1 MEEKSLK
8 GKEKTDML
16 RSISIGVR
24 LSVRLSVPS
33 IDSQYAA
40 AGLLQTGRRLPA
52 AHVDQYLPPA
62 PERRN
67 ERAASYALIRGTGIN
82 TYLFIGVCLN

>member
-1 MEEKSLK
+1 VEEKSLK

-40 AGLLQTGRRLPA
+40 AGLLQTGRRRPA
-52 AHVDQYLPPA
+52 AHVINIC
-62 PERRN
+62 RRRQN
-67 ERAASYALIRGTGIN
+67 AAASGQRHML
-82 TYLFIGVCLN
+82 